1 MAVCPAH
8 PCTKAF
14 LLLLLVQFQ
23 CLLVFSFLPLL
34 MVPFFVVFSQWR
46 RPPLFVKFPDS
57 YEDPVLSATTLDVWL
72 SRSPVAPSGDGNSLL
87 LRWSF
92 LRYGGLLLRAPLT
105 LNRLDG
111 MMFLTDGC

>member
-23 CLLVFSFLPLL
+23 CQLMFSPPPLL

-57 YEDPVLSATTLDVWL
+57 YEDPVLSATTLRRLAVSIPGRAERRREFLVALVFLEVWWL
-72 SRSPVAPSGDGNSLL
+72 VVEGASDSESS
-87 LRWSF
+87 
-92 LRYGGLLLRAPLT
+92 
-105 LNRLDG
+105 
-111 MMFLTDGC
+111 

>member
-34 MVPFFVVFSQWR
+34 MVPFFFVFSQWR

-57 YEDPVLSATTLDVWL
+57 YEDPVLSATTLRRLAVSIPGRAERRRDFLVALVFLEAWWL
-72 SRSPVAPSGDGNSLL
+72 VVEGASDSESS
-87 LRWSF
+87 
-92 LRYGGLLLRAPLT
+92 
-105 LNRLDG
+105 
-111 MMFLTDGC
+111 